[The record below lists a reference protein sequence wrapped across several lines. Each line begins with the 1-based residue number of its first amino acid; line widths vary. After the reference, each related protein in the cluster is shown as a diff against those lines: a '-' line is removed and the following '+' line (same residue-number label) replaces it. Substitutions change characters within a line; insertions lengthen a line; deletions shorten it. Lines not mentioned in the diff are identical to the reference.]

1 MVRTSLYNI
10 ILISILSLLFLQCQ
24 VVSRSAMAKGRGSN
38 YWRNKSRGTEADEE
52 VNVAQEQST
61 APMSGL
67 NGVRALVAYAPT
79 GIWQQV
85 AEMVATEGKRKQ
97 LEDLG
102 VVMQT
107 LETRKYPDFEHE
119 KCKILAP
126 DLTH

>member
-52 VNVAQEQST
+52 VNVAQEQRT

-67 NGVRALVAYAPT
+67 DDVRAPVANAST
-79 GIWQQV
+79 RIWQQI
-85 AEMVATEGKRKQ
+85 T
-97 LEDLG
+97 
-102 VVMQT
+102 
-107 LETRKYPDFEHE
+107 
-119 KCKILAP
+119 
-126 DLTH
+126 